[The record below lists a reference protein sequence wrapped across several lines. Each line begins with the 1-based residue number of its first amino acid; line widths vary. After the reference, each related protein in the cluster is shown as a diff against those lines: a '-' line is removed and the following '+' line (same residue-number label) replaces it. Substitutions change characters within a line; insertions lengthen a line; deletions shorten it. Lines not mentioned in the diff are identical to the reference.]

1 MPEETVLPVAQP
13 GIEYAYST
21 NGEDW
26 TADWCS
32 FISKNEDFHR
42 ATNAS
47 AAKCTMQT
55 PLSLSIQT
63 Q

>member
-1 MPEETVLPVAQP
+1 MPEETVLPAPNPVSSTPTQP
-13 GIEYAYST
+13 MAKTGPQTGARSSAKTKI
-21 NGEDW
+21 
-26 TADWCS
+26 
-32 FISKNEDFHR
+32 FHR